1 MILTDTHPTI
11 HPNMKTPNSL
21 AAAPA
26 MTDAEV
32 RSALWASGIPAI
44 YHSKERSLHS
54 LQTSVATAAS
64 EWASNAKQAATLGAC
79 ASVTFDGIAGND
91 LTYLMARAMVLKG
104 AAVMVVSL
112 PILAELTTNRFALR
126 NADKLEDMH
135 GRDYLIVV
143 GALGSGNAPY
153 SDERMFEVEWS
164 LKSWILAGKPLVLQG
179 SETINDCK
187 WWSKGFVDFF
197 LAKQSNVFGS
207 ETVKPM
213 SAPARKSGGARA

>member
-1 MILTDTHPTI
+1 
-11 HPNMKTPNSL
+11 
-21 AAAPA
+21 

-32 RSALWASGIPAI
+32 KSALWSSGIPGI
-44 YHSKERSLHS
+44 YHSKEKSLQS
-54 LQTSVATAAS
+54 LQTPAAAS
-64 EWASNAKQAATLGAC
+64 AAAWASESKLAASTGAC
-79 ASVTFDGIAGND
+79 ASITFDGRDGND

-104 AAVMVVSL
+104 SAVMVLSL

-143 GALGSGNAPY
+143 GALGSGNPPY

-179 SETINDCK
+179 SETMGTCK
-187 WWSKGFVDFF
+187 WWSKGFADLF
-197 LAKQSNVFGS
+197 LSHQTHSFGNDKAKPVVPQ
-207 ETVKPM
+207 
-213 SAPARKSGGARA
+213 ARTSGGRTV